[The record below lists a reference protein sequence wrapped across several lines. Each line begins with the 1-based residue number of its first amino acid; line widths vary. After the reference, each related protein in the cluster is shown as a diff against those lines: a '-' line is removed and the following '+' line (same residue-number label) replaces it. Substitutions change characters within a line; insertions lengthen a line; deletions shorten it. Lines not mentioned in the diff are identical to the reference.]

1 VAVAG
6 FTTQL
11 GSLELAFATG
21 DRWENDIVAT
31 ANPWYLSNSEF
42 DAVMAEIDA
51 ELRTENDRI
60 IGREIR
66 GWLKFCQ
73 RFKISLALDDPLA
86 GRVIDWFKAMYGDR
100 LNLDADFGK
109 SFVIIRGDPYRIRCF
124 RIYGVVY
131 AICSVDTLGREI
143 RQRMPHGEERPV
155 VNLLDSDIVE
165 GLTPELAR
173 RLSPADCAAILTR
186 YRRLFCA
193 FAAME
198 GALAG
203 RYGGE
208 DAPYMKEAM
217 NDLLEASECI
227 LRRTPN
233 YGQSNWASLQASEKC
248 LKSYILEK
256 GGSHGKTHHIQLLS
270 EYAATLGLPALDPQ
284 SIAAIQCR
292 PDVRYDAPL
301 VSRDKALAG
310 YDAALMVCAEASKH
324 IIRTTAQASI
334 GQVWIRIGANEPMD
348 GLMLAYHPPAPPFF
362 TKPAA

>member
-1 VAVAG
+1 M
-6 FTTQL
+6 
-11 GSLELAFATG
+11 AT
-21 DRWENDIVAT
+21 V
-31 ANPWYLSNSEF
+31 NPWYLSTSEF
-42 DAVMAEIDA
+42 DALMTEIDA

-60 IGREIR
+60 VGREIR
-66 GWLKFCQ
+66 GWLKFCR
-73 RFKISLALDDPLA
+73 RFKISLTLDDPLA
-86 GRVIDWFKAMYGDR
+86 GRVIDWFKAIYGDR

-124 RIYGVVY
+124 RVYGVVY
-131 AICSVDTLGREI
+131 AICSVETQGREV
-143 RQRMPHGEERPV
+143 RQLMVHGEEHPV
-155 VNLLDSDIVE
+155 VNLLDGDIIE

-173 RLSPADCAAILTR
+173 RLSPADCATILTR
-186 YRRLFCA
+186 YYRVFCA

-203 RYGGE
+203 RHGGN

-233 YGQSNWASLQASEKC
+233 YGQSNWAALQASEKC

-256 GGSHGKTHHIQLLS
+256 GGSHGKIHHIQLLS
-270 EYAATLGLPALDPQ
+270 EYAATLGLPAVEPQ

-301 VSRDKALAG
+301 VSRDKALAA

-324 IIRTTAQASI
+324 ITRTTAQATI
-334 GQVWIRIGANEPMD
+334 GQVRIRIGANEPME

-362 TKPAA
+362 TNPAV